1 VQSRSEEV
9 RGIAADVER
18 GVRAAAD
25 DCCEALRGVES
36 RRLLQL
42 ASQADALSRAL
53 EAVQRCAEA
62 AATACASHEPP
73 LAFLDRF
80 RHLSDACE
88 RLTAKPVQEDIE
100 ARSRVRCAIS
110 QARRLLCGW
119 SSRQL
124 ALRCVPCC

>member
-1 VQSRSEEV
+1 VQSRSDEV

-18 GVRAAAD
+18 GVRGAAD

-62 AATACASHEPP
+62 AATACASHAPP

-88 RLTAKPVQEDIE
+88 RLTAKPVHEDIE
-100 ARSRVRCAIS
+100 ARRAFAALVVCVRA
-110 QARRLLCGW
+110 
-119 SSRQL
+119 
-124 ALRCVPCC
+124 P